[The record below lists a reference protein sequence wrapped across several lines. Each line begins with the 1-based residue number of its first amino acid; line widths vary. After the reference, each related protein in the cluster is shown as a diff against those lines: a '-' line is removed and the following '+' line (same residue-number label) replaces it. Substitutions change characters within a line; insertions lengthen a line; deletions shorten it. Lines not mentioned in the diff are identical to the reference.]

1 MRNERLRDAL
11 TAAGVSA
18 DALAEELAV
27 DPKTVERWITKGRAP
42 YRKYRSHIAARLHT
56 TESYLWPNALSREEA
71 STVSQS
77 ELVTF
82 FPHRNSIPTEL
93 WDRVVSD
100 AKERIDIVVLAGLF
114 LVERPNFIRTLVEKS
129 QNGCSIR
136 ITFGDPASRDV
147 TRRSEEERLG
157 KHTLAGRIRN
167 ALAFYRPLFEMAEPE
182 IRFHR
187 TTLYNSIFRFDDE
200 MIVNTH
206 VYGIQGAHAP
216 AMHLRRL
223 SSGSLFDNYAHS
235 FEEVWRTSKPATLEE
250 ANLDAD

>member
-11 TAAGVSA
+11 AAAGVSA
-18 DALAEELAV
+18 DLLAEELGV
-27 DPKTVERWITKGRAP
+27 DPKTVERWITKGRVP
-42 YRKYRSHIAARLHT
+42 YRKYRGRITALLHT
-56 TESYLWPNALSREEA
+56 TENYLWPDALSREEA
-71 STVSQS
+71 ATVSQS

-93 WDRVVSD
+93 WDRVITD
-100 AKERIDIVVLAGLF
+100 AVDRVDVVVHAGLF
-114 LVERPNFIRTLVEKS
+114 LVERPSFVKSLAEKAR
-129 QNGCSIR
+129 NGCSIR
-136 ITFGDPASRDV
+136 LAFGDPASHEV
-147 TRRSEEERLG
+147 IHRSEEERLG
-157 KHTLAGRIRN
+157 KHTLTGRIRN

-216 AMHLRRL
+216 VMHLRRL
-223 SSGSLFDNYAHS
+223 SSGSLFDTYVHS
-235 FEEVWRTSKPATLEE
+235 FEEVWTTSKPGTLEE

>member
-1 MRNERLRDAL
+1 MRNERLRDSLA
-11 TAAGVSA
+11 AAGLST

-27 DPKTVERWITKGRAP
+27 DPKTVERWITKGRVP
-42 YRKYRSHIAARLHT
+42 YRKYRSSIAARLRT
-56 TESYLWPNALSREEA
+56 AENYLWPDALNPEEA
-71 STVSQS
+71 ATVSQS

-93 WDRVVSD
+93 WDRVIND
-100 AKERIDIVVLAGLF
+100 AVDRIDIVVLAGLF
-114 LVERPNFIRTLVEKS
+114 LVERPNFVRSLIQKS
-129 QNGCSIR
+129 RKGCSIR
-136 ITFGDPASRDV
+136 VAFGDPASRDV

-157 KHTLAGRIRN
+157 KHTMSGRIRN
-167 ALAFYRPLFEMAEPE
+167 ALAHYRPLFDLQGPE
-182 IRFHR
+182 LRFHR

-206 VYGIQGAHAP
+206 VYGTQGAHTP

-223 SSGSLFDNYAHS
+223 SSGSLFDTYTQS